1 MKTFLKFFIT
11 LFFLSSTQAKAVCMN
26 DDDLMDYA
34 IVSYMETTWS
44 LMEACLERVPNFDY
58 KIYDNFFIEYKK
70 VNKISNGYVDKYF
83 KKLYSNDII
92 WKKKKKENIA
102 LIVNDFRKNVINKVD
117 IVELCERL
125 NYSSQKYSDNDLQ
138 VFLDDVAATYA
149 REARASMPKC

>member
-1 MKTFLKFFIT
+1 MKTFLT
-11 LFFLSSTQAKAVCMN
+11 LFVLFLFSFTQAKAVCMD

-125 NYSSQKYSDNDLQ
+125 NYSSQKYIDNDLQ

>member
-1 MKTFLKFFIT
+1 
-11 LFFLSSTQAKAVCMN
+11 MN

-125 NYSSQKYSDNDLQ
+125 NYSSQKYIDNDLQ

>member
-1 MKTFLKFFIT
+1 MKTFLT
-11 LFFLSSTQAKAVCMN
+11 LLVLFLFSFTQAKAVCMN

-58 KIYDNFFIEYKK
+58 KVYDNFFIEYKK

-102 LIVNDFRKNVINKVD
+102 LIVNDFRTNVINKVD

-125 NYSSQKYSDNDLQ
+125 NYSSQKYIDNDLQ

>member
-1 MKTFLKFFIT
+1 MKTLLT
-11 LFFLSSTQAKAVCMN
+11 LFVLFIFSFTQAKAICMS

-34 IVSYMETTWS
+34 IVSYMETSWA
-44 LMEACLERVPNFDY
+44 LMEACIERVPNFDY
-58 KIYDNFFIEYKK
+58 KVYDNFFIEYKK
-70 VNKISNGYVDKYF
+70 VNKISNGYVDEYF

-102 LIVNDFRKNVINKVD
+102 LIVNDFRTNVINKVD

-125 NYSSQKYSDNDLQ
+125 NYSSQKYIDNDLQ

>member
-1 MKTFLKFFIT
+1 MKIFLT
-11 LFFLSSTQAKAVCMN
+11 LFVLFLFSFTQAKAVCMD

-44 LMEACLERVPNFDY
+44 LMEVCLERVPNFDY

-125 NYSSQKYSDNDLQ
+125 NYSSHKYIDNDLQ

>member
-1 MKTFLKFFIT
+1 M
-11 LFFLSSTQAKAVCMN
+11 S

-34 IVSYMETTWS
+34 IVSYMETSWA
-44 LMEACLERVPNFDY
+44 LMEACIERVPNFDY
-58 KIYDNFFIEYKK
+58 KVYDNFFIEYKK
-70 VNKISNGYVDKYF
+70 VNKISNGYVDEYF

-102 LIVNDFRKNVINKVD
+102 LIVNDFRTNVINKVD

-125 NYSSQKYSDNDLQ
+125 NYSSQKYIDNDLQ

>member
-1 MKTFLKFFIT
+1 MKTFLT
-11 LFFLSSTQAKAVCMN
+11 LFVLFLFSFTQAKAICMS

-125 NYSSQKYSDNDLQ
+125 NYSSQKYIDNDLQ

>member
-1 MKTFLKFFIT
+1 MKKILIIIT
-11 LFFLSSTQAKAVCMN
+11 LCIFSFTQAKAVCMN

-44 LMEACLERVPNFDY
+44 LMEACMERVPNFDY

-102 LIVNDFRKNVINKVD
+102 LIVNDFRTNVINKVD

-125 NYSSQKYSDNDLQ
+125 NYSSQKYIDNDLQ